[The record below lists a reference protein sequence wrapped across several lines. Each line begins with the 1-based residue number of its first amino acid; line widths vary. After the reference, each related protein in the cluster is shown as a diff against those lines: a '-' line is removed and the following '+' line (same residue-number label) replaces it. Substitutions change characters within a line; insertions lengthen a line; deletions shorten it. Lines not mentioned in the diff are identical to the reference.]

1 MTATPLGGGRFE
13 VIAPTGRLLAYGV
26 RRGHETWVFINGSV
40 WVINAKAESSGRTR
54 HHDDAALAAPMPAT
68 VVAINATPGQRVRA
82 GDVLIV
88 LEAMKMELVVTA
100 PHDGRITAVSCRV
113 GELVQP
119 GLALLELEP

>member
-1 MTATPLGGGRFE
+1 MKATPLGGGRFE
-13 VIAPTGRLLAYGV
+13 VLAATGRLLAYGV
-26 RRGHETWVFINGSV
+26 RRGPETWVFINGNV
-40 WVINAKAESSGRTR
+40 WVIDAKAESAGRTR
-54 HHDDAALAAPMPAT
+54 HQDDAALAAPMPAT
-68 VVAINATPGQRVRA
+68 VVAINATPGQRVTA

-100 PHDGRITAVSCRV
+100 PYDGRITAVSCRV